1 MSNLFNTDVSQDKCQ
16 EWLGLIDAPKTP
28 KGALAARELRDEIA
42 MFIGLEVLSN
52 FAHEHAPEEPELE
65 LVK

>member
-1 MSNLFNTDVSQDKCQ
+1 MSKLFNTDVSQDKCQ

-28 KGALAARELRDEIA
+28 KGAEAAREIRDEIV

-52 FAHEHAPEEPELE
+52 FASEHAPVEPVLE
-65 LVK
+65 VVK